1 MKKNSF
7 KRFLA
12 VTLAAATALTFA
24 PVSTLG
30 LTGVVQA
37 NATALSSVSAQDY
50 KVATPDA
57 WDYKQDDT
65 VIVTLDIA
73 DADSQYAAI
82 KLSGSTNGTKF
93 TITNPDG
100 THVTRFTAAEEN
112 DGGTNTGDSFTVADT
127 KNEIVAFQAKAAGK
141 TTAKIK
147 AETLDADKKVT
158 DTKTLTLNFVVNG
171 PVSSK
176 PTFMVDG
183 ETVSSISTY
192 VGKAVNLDVLFD
204 DDKELADNT
213 FYVAADTTGVTG
225 VTADTKTLAGK
236 KVNNKDYQN
245 ATVSFTPSKAGET
258 TVYIFKTA
266 ADAADPKNA
275 IASIPVTVKTM
286 AFGVSATNLI
296 SGQVG
301 TFTYTST
308 TTDSTSVK
316 ITDANGTDV
325 TGQFTL
331 FDTNAGTTYLSN
343 PFTAVQN
350 AVTPLYIRATSAAAG
365 TYKITLTQDNGA
377 AAKSVSDTFTVS
389 TAASNADADNKDVDT
404 SDVYGGVT
412 TSLKATDNTSYS
424 LVNSDAQFKLNGT
437 WYTANQLKWYLT
449 KAPSTTPSNMSFT
462 AGAGS
467 ITESGTGKLDVKVI
481 NAKTFVSEIDGANIV
496 GIYAAG
502 ATNTVVY
509 NDTISVTAEDS
520 GVVTKQYNAGTI
532 TKTLANVNSNPVS
545 KDLLDGITFIGTNNK
560 FLHGDNSTLTAGDVN
575 GANFK
580 LSLVD
585 ATGSGDNAAKGSSLT
600 SQGKVTR
607 NGVYYE
613 KYYVE
618 YTDTSDSNTKF
629 VAEITV
635 NVSVNAGPKVEV
647 KDGNFVYSLTD
658 AQKDNQSLRDE
669 KVIDLDLAAN
679 KTFDLAKRI
688 YSDKDNTTYAY
699 SVDTQNVTVDAKGI
713 VTAAKVGTATVKIT
727 PTANGVSGDPVYVF
741 FRVNQ
746 NANDQI
752 SVVGK
757 DGDKA
762 TVLTTRQFAGNN
774 SYLTSSERNL
784 AAAQVG
790 YVQVEV
796 TGNETADVKE
806 ALTVKGAGTLTY
818 ALAGEAKHGESV
830 DAKTG
835 QITIPHSYL
844 NSTSFKSYVF
854 PVKVTSSETQT
865 SALTTGYFY
874 VVVDYPDAQI
884 TGVEDSYEVGTSLT
898 STSTDSWLNLGLDKD
913 YGPKHVSS
921 NATITKSVL
930 DKYDDLDD
938 SKLYTDD
945 DQNAF
950 NWDGL
955 AVTRAT
961 AADKTEHVLLS
972 ASDATNKIGNTYKV
986 VTLKSVAG
994 KSNYVTKIENVATG
1008 KTLYESSSAV
1018 SGAAITIDKA
1028 TKVKVTVAYAPD
1040 KSLNPK
1046 DDPAFTIWKGGDGFN
1061 FNTVNVFV
1069 AATENPKTYEITLIP
1084 SQEGTQIISISPT
1097 EGRLSKTDYSLVGE
1111 ENFNLAVKYDASAA
1125 TTKPAKVTGVK
1136 VSNKKG
1142 SKVTVSFKKVT
1153 TVPTIKYY
1161 VQKKIG
1167 KKTSGKS
1174 VGSTKTTL
1182 SVKKGATVKVRV
1194 KAYYYDEN
1202 GSKHVGAYSAWKTL
1216 KTDKK

>member
-1 MKKNSF
+1 MLNMKKG
-7 KRFLA
+7 LA
-12 VTLAAATALTFA
+12 IVLAAATALTFA

-37 NATALSSVSAQDY
+37 NAAPLTSVTADDY
-50 KVATPDA
+50 KVGSPAS
-57 WDYKQDDT
+57 WDYQQDET
-65 VIVTLDIA
+65 VTVTLNSA
-73 DADSQYAAI
+73 DAAKQYAAI
-82 KLSGSTNGTKF
+82 KLAGSTNGTKF

-100 THVTRFTAAEEN
+100 THVARYTKAEEN
-112 DGGTNTGDSFTVADT
+112 DSAKNIGDSFTVANT
-127 KNEIVAFQAKAAGK
+127 KNAIVAFQAKANGK
-141 TTAKIK
+141 TTATIK
-147 AETLDADKKVT
+147 AEPLGADGKPET
-158 DTKTLTLNFVVNG
+158 ANTHTLTLNFVVNG
-171 PVSSK
+171 PVSSAK
-176 PTFMVDG
+176 FEDSAINVLGTAGTATADAVIDFTGALKNDTYYLVSG
-183 ETVSSISTY
+183 NTSIFTVADKTDNTAA
-192 VGKAVNLDVLFD
+192 GKLD
-204 DDKELADNT
+204 DDAKDTVKLTSVANGDTYLYVYAD
-213 FYVAADTTGVTG
+213 
-225 VTADTKTLAGK
+225 
-236 KVNNKDYQN
+236 
-245 ATVSFTPSKAGET
+245 KA
-258 TVYIFKTA
+258 A
-266 ADAADPKNA
+266 ADADADHKAPLAKVPVHVA
-275 IASIPVTVKTM
+275 GYSLTATASGFTTVDKLGTLDLTTAGATDPVTLK
-286 AFGVSATNLI
+286 FLN
-296 SGQVG
+296 G
-301 TFTYTST
+301 T
-308 TTDSTSVK
+308 
-316 ITDANGTDV
+316 TDV
-325 TGQFTL
+325 TEQFKL
-331 FDTNAGTTYLSN
+331 YADQNGLASSN
-343 PFTAVQN
+343 PVTAAANKAKVYVK
-350 AVTPLYIRATSAAAG
+350 APAAG
-365 TYKITLTQDNGA
+365 TYTVEATESGKTVKT
-377 AAKSVSDTFTVS
+377 TFTVTS
-389 TAASNADADNKDVDT
+389 ATTSADADNTDT
-404 SDVYGGVT
+404 SKSDVYGGVT
-412 TSLKATDNTSYS
+412 TILKATDNTSYS

-449 KAPSTTPSNMSFT
+449 KAPSTTPSNMGFT

-467 ITESGTGKLDVKVI
+467 ITESGTGKLDVKVV
-481 NAKTFVSEIDGANIV
+481 NAKTFASEIGGAHIV

-509 NDTISVTAEDS
+509 DGTVAVTAEDS
-520 GVVTKQYNAGTI
+520 GVVTRQYNAGTI
-532 TKTLANVNSNPVS
+532 TKTLANVNTNPVS
-545 KDLLDGITFIGTNNK
+545 KDLLDSITFIGTNNK
-560 FLHGDNSTLTAGDVN
+560 FLNGENSIVTAGVVN
-575 GANFK
+575 GTNFD
-580 LSLVD
+580 LSVAD

-600 SQGKVTR
+600 SKGSVTR

-618 YTDTSDSNTKF
+618 YKDTSDNNTKF

-647 KDGNFVYSLTD
+647 KEGNFVYSNTTGV
-658 AQKDNQSLRDE
+658 KDDT

-679 KTFDLAKRI
+679 KTFDLASRI

-699 SVDTQNVTVDAKGI
+699 NVDTQNVTVDAKGL

-752 SVVGK
+752 SVAGK

-774 SYLTSSERNL
+774 SYLTASERNL

-854 PVKVTSSETQT
+854 PVKVTSSETTT

-884 TGVEDSYEVGTSLT
+884 TGVESSYEVGSSLT
-898 STSTDSWLNLGLDKD
+898 ATTVASWLNLGLNAN
-913 YGPKHVSS
+913 YGPKHV
-921 NATITKSVL
+921 NANAAISADILT
-930 DKYDDLDD
+930 KYDDLDD

-950 NWDGL
+950 VWSGL

-961 AADKTEHVLLS
+961 KANMTEHVLLS
-972 ASDATNKIGNTYKV
+972 ASDPANKVGNTYKV
-986 VTLKSVAG
+986 VSLKSVAG
-994 KSNYVTKIENVATG
+994 KGNYVTKIENVATG
-1008 KTLYESSSAV
+1008 KTLYEAGSAV
-1018 SGAAITIDKA
+1018 SGASITIDRA
-1028 TKVKVTVAYAPD
+1028 TVVKVTVANAPAA
-1040 KSLNPK
+1040 SLNPK
-1046 DDPAFTIWKGGDGFN
+1046 YDPAFTIGEGTDGFN
-1061 FNTVNVFV
+1061 YNTDNLFV
-1069 AATENPKTYEITLIP
+1069 AATEDPKTYEITLIP
-1084 SQEGTQIISISPT
+1084 SQEGTQIISINPT
-1097 EGRLSKTDYSLVGE
+1097 EGRLSASDYSLVGSDS
-1111 ENFNLAVKYDASAA
+1111 FKLAVKYDSSAA
-1125 TTKPAKVTGVK
+1125 TTKPSKVTGVK

-1142 SKVTVSFKKVT
+1142 AKVTVSFKKVT
-1153 TVPTIKYY
+1153 TAPTIKYY

-1174 VGSTKTTL
+1174 IGSTKTTL

>member
-1 MKKNSF
+1 MLNMKKG
-7 KRFLA
+7 LA
-12 VTLAAATALTFA
+12 IVLAAATALTFA

-37 NATALSSVSAQDY
+37 NATALSSVAAQDY
-50 KVATPDA
+50 KVASPNA
-57 WDYKQDDT
+57 WDYQQDDT
-65 VIVTLDIA
+65 VPVTLDRA
-73 DADSQYAAI
+73 DAAKQYAAI
-82 KLSGSTNGTKF
+82 QLAGSTNGTKF

-100 THVTRFTAAEEN
+100 NCVTRFTSAEKN
-112 DGGTNTGDSFTVADT
+112 GTDTNIGDSFTVANG
-127 KNEIVAFQAKAAGK
+127 KNAVVAFQAKANGK
-141 TTAKIK
+141 TTATIK
-147 AETLDADKKVT
+147 AETLKSDGTVDK
-158 DTKTLTLNFVVNG
+158 TKTTELTLNFVVNG
-171 PVSSK
+171 PVSST
-176 PTFMVDG
+176 PTFMVNN
-183 ETVSSISTY
+183 EKVSSISAY
-192 VGKAVNLDVLFD
+192 KGKAVTLDVLFD
-204 DDKELADNT
+204 NAKELAGNT
-213 FYVAADTTGVTG
+213 FYVGADATGVSG
-225 VTADTKTLAGK
+225 VTAAPKPLAVK
-236 KVNNKDYQN
+236 NVNNKDYQS
-245 ATVSFTPSKAGET
+245 ASVSVPASKAGET
-258 TVYIFKTA
+258 TVYIYKTA
-266 ADAADPKNA
+266 ADAADTKKA
-275 IASIPVTVKTM
+275 IASIHVTVKTM

-331 FDTNAGTTYLSN
+331 FDTNACTTYLSN

-365 TYKITLTQDNGA
+365 TYKITLTQGSGDTA
-377 AAKSVSDTFTVS
+377 VSVSDTFNVT
-389 TAASNADADNKDVDT
+389 TAASNADADNKDVAT

-449 KAPSTTPSNMSFT
+449 QAPSTTPSNMSFT

-467 ITESGTGKLDVKVI
+467 ITESGTGKLDVKVV
-481 NAKTFVSEIDGANIV
+481 NATTFANEISNGGNNAHIV

-502 ATNTVVY
+502 AKNTVVY
-509 NDTISVTAEDS
+509 DQAISVTPEKS

-580 LSLVD
+580 LSVVD

-600 SQGKVTR
+600 SLGKVTR

-618 YTDTSDSNTKF
+618 YTDTSDNNTDF

-647 KDGNFVYSLTD
+647 KEGNFIYSNTTGV
-658 AQKDNQSLRDE
+658 KDDT

-688 YSDKDNTTYAY
+688 NSDKDNTTYAY
-699 SVDTQNVTVDAKGI
+699 SVDTQNVTVGAKGI

-774 SYLTSSERNL
+774 SRLTSLERNL

-884 TGVEDSYEVGTSLT
+884 TGVESSYEVGTSLT
-898 STSTDSWLNLGLDKD
+898 ATYASSWLNLGLDKD

-921 NATITKSVL
+921 NADITKDVL
-930 DKYDDLDD
+930 DKDDDLDD

-950 NWDGL
+950 EWDGL

-961 AADKTEHVLLS
+961 KADKTEHVLLS
-972 ASDATNKIGNTYKV
+972 ASDSANKVGNTYKV

-994 KSNYVTKIENVATG
+994 KNNYVTKIENVATG

-1018 SGAAITIDKA
+1018 SGASITIDRT

-1040 KSLNPK
+1040 NSLNPK
-1046 DDPAFTIWKGGDGFN
+1046 DDPAFTIWAGEEGFN
-1061 FNTVNVFV
+1061 YNTVNVFV

-1111 ENFNLAVKYDASAA
+1111 QNFNLAVKYDATAA

-1174 VGSTKTTL
+1174 IGSTKTTL

>member
-1 MKKNSF
+1 MLNMKKG
-7 KRFLA
+7 LA
-12 VTLAAATALTFA
+12 IVLAAATALTFA

-30 LTGVVQA
+30 LTGVVEAQA
-37 NATALSSVSAQDY
+37 ATAVNATDY
-50 KVATPDA
+50 KVANPDA
-57 WDYKQDDT
+57 WNNSSDET
-65 VIVTLDIA
+65 VNVTLNSA
-73 DADSQYAAI
+73 DAAKQYAAI
-82 KLSGSTNGTKF
+82 ELTGSTNGTRF

-100 THVTRFTAAEEN
+100 THVTRYTTAEKN
-112 DGGTNTGDSFTVADT
+112 DTATNIGDSFTVADG
-127 KNEIVAFQAKAAGK
+127 KRAVVAFQAKANGK

-147 AETLDADKKVT
+147 AETLDTYGKKVT
-158 DTKTLTLNFVVNG
+158 ATATLTLNFVVNG
-171 PVSSK
+171 PVSSAK
-176 PTFMVDG
+176 FEDSAINVLGAAGTATTDADIDFTGALKGDTYYLVSGNSAIFTVADKTDG
-183 ETVSSISTY
+183 TTVNGKLSADAKDTVKLTSVADGDTY
-192 VGKAVNLDVLFD
+192 LYVY
-204 DDKELADNT
+204 ADQT
-213 FYVAADTTGVTG
+213 SADADTDHTKALAKVPVHVAGYSL
-225 VTADTKTLAGK
+225 TATAS
-236 KVNNKDYQN
+236 N
-245 ATVSFTPSKAGET
+245 FT
-258 TVYIFKTA
+258 TVDKLGTLNITTAGASDNVTLKFFK
-266 ADAADPKNA
+266 
-275 IASIPVTVKTM
+275 
-286 AFGVSATNLI
+286 G
-296 SGQVG
+296 
-301 TFTYTST
+301 Y
-308 TTDSTSVK
+308 
-316 ITDANGTDV
+316 TDV
-325 TGQFTL
+325 TDQFKL
-331 FDTNAGTTYLSN
+331 YKDKNGLAESN
-343 PFTAVQN
+343 PV
-350 AVTPLYIRATSAAAG
+350 
-365 TYKITLTQDNGA
+365 
-377 AAKSVSDTFTVS
+377 
-389 TAASNADADNKDVDT
+389 TAASNTATVYVKAPEAGTYTVEAAVGTKTVKTTFTVASTTASADADNSDT
-404 SDVYGGVT
+404 AKSDVYGGVT

-449 KAPSTTPSNMSFT
+449 QAPSTTPSNMSFT

-467 ITESGTGKLDVKVI
+467 ITESGTGKLDVKVV
-481 NAKTFVSEIDGANIV
+481 NATTFANEIGNNKTHIV

-502 ATNTVVY
+502 AKNTVVY
-509 NDTISVTAEDS
+509 DDIISVTAEGS

-532 TKTLANVNSNPVS
+532 TKTLADVNKNPVS

-560 FLHGDNSTLTAGDVN
+560 FLHGNDSTLSAGTVN
-575 GANFK
+575 GANFD
-580 LSLVD
+580 LSVVD
-585 ATGSGDNAAKGSSLT
+585 ATDAGVNAAKGSSLT

-613 KYYVE
+613 KYYVD
-618 YTDTSDSNTKF
+618 YTDTTEGSGVKF

-647 KDGNFVYSLTD
+647 KEGNFVYSNTTG
-658 AQKDNQSLRDE
+658 AKDDT

-699 SVDTQNVTVDAKGI
+699 NVDTQNVTVDAKGI

-774 SYLTSSERNL
+774 MHLTSSERNL

-884 TGVEDSYEVGTSLT
+884 TGLESSYEVGTSLT
-898 STSTDSWLNLGLDKD
+898 ATLAPSWLNLGLDEN

-921 NATITKSVL
+921 NAVITPDVL
-930 DKYDDLDD
+930 DKNDDLDD

-950 NWDGL
+950 DWYGL

-961 AADKTEHVLLS
+961 KADKTEHVLLS
-972 ASDATNKIGNTYKV
+972 ASDSANKVGNTYKV

-994 KSNYVTKIENVATG
+994 KNNYVTKIENVATG

-1018 SGAAITIDKA
+1018 SGASITIDRT

-1040 KSLNPK
+1040 NSLNPK
-1046 DDPAFTIWKGGDGFN
+1046 DDPAFTIWAGEKGFN
-1061 FNTVNVFV
+1061 YNTVNVFV

-1111 ENFNLAVKYDASAA
+1111 ENFNLAVKYDATAA

-1174 VGSTKTTL
+1174 IGSTKTTL

>member
-30 LTGVVQA
+30 LQGVVEAQA
-37 NATALSSVSAQDY
+37 ATTVNATDY
-50 KVATPDA
+50 KVESPDA
-57 WDYKQDDT
+57 WNNAADET
-65 VIVTLDIA
+65 VTVTLDSA
-73 DADSQYAAI
+73 DAAKQYAAI
-82 KLSGSTNGTKF
+82 ELSGSTNGTKF

-100 THVTRFTAAEEN
+100 THVTRYTTAEKN
-112 DGGTNTGDSFTVADT
+112 DTATNIGDSFTVASS
-127 KNEIVAFQAKAAGK
+127 KKAIVAFQAKANGK

-147 AETLDADKKVT
+147 AETLDADNTTVT
-158 DTKTLTLNFVVNG
+158 ATATLTLNFVVNG
-171 PVSSK
+171 PVSSAK
-176 PTFMVDG
+176 F
-183 ETVSSISTY
+183 EES
-192 VGKAVNLDVLFD
+192 AVNVLGAANTTKDADIDFTGALKDDTYYLVSGNENIFTVKDKTGNDENGKLDANAKDTVELTSVAD
-204 DDKELADNT
+204 GDTYLYVYADKASADADATDRTKALAKVPVH
-213 FYVAADTTGVTG
+213 VAGYSL
-225 VTADTKTLAGK
+225 TATASG
-236 KVNNKDYQN
+236 
-245 ATVSFTPSKAGET
+245 FT
-258 TVYIFKTA
+258 TVDKLGTLDIT
-266 ADAADPKNA
+266 
-275 IASIPVTVKTM
+275 TV
-286 AFGVSATNLI
+286 NP
-296 SGQVG
+296 
-301 TFTYTST
+301 
-308 TTDSTSVK
+308 TDSVTLK
-316 ITDANGTDV
+316 FLNGNTDV
-325 TGQFTL
+325 TDQFKL
-331 FDTNAGTTYLSN
+331 YADQNGLAASN
-343 PFTAVQN
+343 PVTASDNKVKVYVK
-350 AVTPLYIRATSAAAG
+350 APAAG
-365 TYKITLTQDNGA
+365 TYTVEATA
-377 AAKSVSDTFTVS
+377 AGKTVKTTFTVAS
-389 TAASNADADNKDVDT
+389 TTASADADNSDT
-404 SDVYGGVT
+404 DKSDVYGGVT
-412 TSLKATDNTSYS
+412 TRLKATDNTSYS

-449 KAPSTTPSNMSFT
+449 KAPSTTPTNMSFT

-467 ITESGTGKLDVKVI
+467 ITESGTGKLDVKVV
-481 NAKTFVSEIDGANIV
+481 NAKTFESEISDAHIV
-496 GIYAAG
+496 GVYTAG
-502 ATNTVVY
+502 AQNTIVY
-509 NDTISVTAEDS
+509 NDAITVTGENS
-520 GVVTKQYNAGTI
+520 GIVTKTYDAGTI
-532 TKTLANVNSNPVS
+532 TKTLADVNTDPVS
-545 KDLLDGITFIGTNNK
+545 KDFLDGKTFIGTNNK
-560 FLHGDNSTLTAGDVN
+560 FLNGSNSIVTAGTYT
-575 GANFK
+575 GTNFNAVIV
-580 LSLVD
+580 S
-585 ATGSGDNAAKGSSLT
+585 ATGSGDNTAKGSSLT
-600 SQGKVTR
+600 SQGNVTR

-618 YTDTSDSNTKF
+618 YTDKSDNNTKF

-635 NVSVNAGPKVEV
+635 NVSVNAGPAIEV
-647 KDGNFVYSLTD
+647 KEGNFIYSNTTGE
-658 AQKDNQSLRDE
+658 KDDT
-669 KVIDLDLAAN
+669 KVIDLDLASN
-679 KTFDLAKRI
+679 KTFDLAKHI
-688 YSDKDNTTYAY
+688 YSNKDNTTYSY
-699 SVDTQNVTVDAKGI
+699 SIDTQNVTEKDGVI
-713 VTAAKVGTATVKIT
+713 TAAKVGTATVKIT
-727 PTANGVSGDPVYVF
+727 PKANGVEGAPVYVF

-752 SVVGK
+752 SVAGK

-762 TVLTTRQFAGNN
+762 TVLTTRQYAGNN
-774 SYLTSSERNL
+774 YYLTAAERNL

-790 YVQVEV
+790 YVQIEV

-806 ALTVKGAGTLTY
+806 ALTVKGTGTPTY
-818 ALAGEAKHGESV
+818 ALAGDAKHGESV

-835 QITIPHSYL
+835 EITIPHSYL
-844 NSTSFKSYVF
+844 NSTNFKSYVF
-854 PVKVTSSETQT
+854 PVKVVSSETTT

-1084 SQEGTQIISISPT
+1084 SQEGTQIIAIAPT
-1097 EGRLSKTDYSLVGE
+1097 EGRLSKSDYSLVGE
-1111 ENFNLAVKYDASAA
+1111 EDFNLSVKYDASAA

-1153 TVPTIKYY
+1153 TAPTIRYY

-1174 VGSTKTTL
+1174 IGSTKTTL

>member
-30 LTGVVQA
+30 LTGVVEAQA
-37 NATALSSVSAQDY
+37 ADTTISASTEAAADNLGAG
-50 KVATPDA
+50 VAYNGTD
-57 WDYKQDDT
+57 KDT
-65 VIVTLDIA
+65 WAGAA
-73 DADSQYAAI
+73 DAFAKAQATLGTKGYYFI
-82 KLSGSTNGTKF
+82 QLTGSTSSGLDYTYSINTEGSA
-93 TITNPDG
+93 
-100 THVTRFTAAEEN
+100 VTRFG
-112 DGGTNTGDSFTVADT
+112 DGETDAKGKNSVKLPGNTSAKTT
-127 KNEIVAFQAKAAGK
+127 LVAFKASSRGTAKVTIVNDMG
-141 TTAKIK
+141 TTA
-147 AETLDADKKVT
+147 TT
-158 DTKTLTLNFVVNG
+158 DDKTLTINFTVNG
-171 PVSSK
+171 PVSSAK
-176 PTFMVDG
+176 FEDSAINVLGAAGATQDAVIDFTGALKDDTYYLVSGNAGIFTVADKADG
-183 ETVSSISTY
+183 SGVSGELSADAKDTVTLTSVADGDTY
-192 VGKAVNLDVLFD
+192 LYVY
-204 DDKELADNT
+204 ADQT
-213 FYVAADTTGVTG
+213 SADADTDHTKALAKVPVHVAGYSL
-225 VTADTKTLAGK
+225 TATASG
-236 KVNNKDYQN
+236 
-245 ATVSFTPSKAGET
+245 FT
-258 TVYIFKTA
+258 TVDKLGTLNITTA
-266 ADAADPKNA
+266 A
-275 IASIPVTVKTM
+275 ASDSVTLK
-286 AFGVSATNLI
+286 FL
-296 SGQVG
+296 
-301 TFTYTST
+301 
-308 TTDSTSVK
+308 
-316 ITDANGTDV
+316 NGYTDV
-325 TGQFTL
+325 TDQFKL
-331 FDTNAGTTYLSN
+331 YKDTDGLAASN
-343 PFTAVQN
+343 PVTAASN
-350 AVTPLYIRATSAAAG
+350 KATVYVKAPAAG
-365 TYKITLTQDNGA
+365 TYTVEATVGTKTVKT
-377 AAKSVSDTFTVS
+377 TFTVAS
-389 TAASNADADNKDVDT
+389 TTASADADNTDT
-404 SDVYGGVT
+404 AKSDVYGGVT

-467 ITESGTGKLDVKVI
+467 ITESGTGKLDVKVV
-481 NAKTFVSEIDGANIV
+481 NAKTFQSEIDGAHIV

-502 ATNTVVY
+502 ATNTIVY
-509 NDTISVTAEDS
+509 NDTISVTSESS

-560 FLHGDNSTLTAGDVN
+560 FLHGDNSTLTPGNVT
-575 GANFK
+575 GTNFD
-580 LSLVD
+580 LSVVD

-618 YTDTSDSNTKF
+618 YTDTSDNNTKF

-647 KDGNFVYSLTD
+647 KEGNFVYSNTTGV
-658 AQKDNQSLRDE
+658 KDDT

-1084 SQEGTQIISISPT
+1084 SQEGTQIIAIAPT
-1097 EGRLSKTDYSLVGE
+1097 EGRLSKSDYSLVGE
-1111 ENFNLAVKYDASAA
+1111 EDFNLSVKYDASAA

-1142 SKVTVSFKKVT
+1142 AKVTVSFKKVT
-1153 TVPTIKYY
+1153 TAPTIRYY

-1174 VGSTKTTL
+1174 IGSTKTTL